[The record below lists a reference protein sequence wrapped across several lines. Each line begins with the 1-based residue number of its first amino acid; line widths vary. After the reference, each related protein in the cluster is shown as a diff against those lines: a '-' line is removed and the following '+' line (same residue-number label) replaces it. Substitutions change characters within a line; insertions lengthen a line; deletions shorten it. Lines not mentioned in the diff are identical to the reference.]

1 MLFTPIKIA
10 GLEIQNRFIR
20 SATHE
25 WLCEEDGTPTQALG
39 DLYETLARYD
49 VGLIITG
56 YSYVNPIGK
65 SSKRQQGIYS
75 DRFIDPYHIITE
87 RVHRYNCKIALQIV
101 HGGRQALVTSEYP
114 VPLAPSAVRDSS
126 SGITPEAMNV
136 QQILKTIEDFAQAVR
151 RAKAAGFDL
160 VQLHLAHGFLLSSF
174 ISPYTN
180 RRTDNWG
187 GSVENRTHIIT
198 KIIERSREL
207 VGEDYPIM
215 VKMNA
220 TDGFVNYGLNAPECV
235 EVARLLELAGVC
247 AIEVSGGISEAGE
260 IMAQQGIDAKEK
272 EAYFKD
278 YARMIKEA
286 VDVPV
291 ILVGGLRSKA
301 VMDKMITKGYADMV
315 SLSRPL
321 IREPDLVVKFRDKGF
336 DRAQC
341 ISCNECFNENGVKCS
356 RVDNHIGEE
365 SV

>member
-1 MLFTPIKIA
+1 MLFTPIKIS
-10 GLEIQNRFIR
+10 GLQIQNRFIR

-25 WLCEEDGTPTQALG
+25 WLCEEDGTPTQAIG
-39 DLYETLARYD
+39 DIYETLARYD

-56 YSYVNPIGK
+56 YSYVNPSGK

-75 DRFIDPYHIITE
+75 DRFIDPYRMITE

-101 HGGRQALVTSEYP
+101 HGGRQALVTPDYP

-126 SGITPEAMNV
+126 SGITPAIMDEK
-136 QQILKTIEDFAQAVR
+136 QILKTIEDFAQAVR
-151 RAKAAGFDL
+151 RAQAAGFDI
-160 VQLHLAHGFLLSSF
+160 VQLHMAHGFLLSSF

-180 RRTDNWG
+180 RRTDYWG
-187 GSVENRTHIIT
+187 GSVENRMHIIT
-198 KIIERSREL
+198 KIMERSREL
-207 VGEDYPIM
+207 VGVDYPVM

-220 TDGFVNYGLNAPECV
+220 TDGFSNYGLDAPECV
-235 EVARLLELAGVC
+235 EIACLSESAGIC
-247 AIEVSGGISEAGE
+247 AIEVSGGIFEAGE

-278 YARMIKEA
+278 YAKMIKEA

-301 VMDKMITKGYADMV
+301 VMGQMLTKGYADMV
-315 SLSRPL
+315 SLSRPF
-321 IREPDLVVKFRDKGF
+321 IREPDLVVKFRDKGV
-336 DRAQC
+336 DKAQC

-356 RVDNHIGEE
+356 MR
-365 SV
+365 